1 MSKGKYVV
9 FAVTAM
15 LLSTILMIV
24 LIAAVEVYLHKRY
37 GMNMWGYRGPVA
49 KRKLPGERRIAVLGE
64 STAWGYGV
72 KWSESFPAYLEQ
84 KLNEARRRDRR
95 GPVSVVNL
103 AYNNEGAYSFKYTL
117 RDYEYLNFDVV
128 LFYTGYNDLGGPN
141 TSVFRHESPVFR
153 LTGYLPLLPSIF
165 KEKASALR
173 HGRYG
178 DKTVFKPNLAN
189 RAPAAALEAAAS
201 VSQSLERQL
210 DRLSETS
217 KPATQERSTI
227 GCAERW
233 AHYCNA
239 IHTAVDYALNR
250 GKQVLVVTQ
259 PYIADFHVEQQR
271 VMVAMLK
278 MRFGAHPRLHYMNLG
293 RAVDL
298 RDSTLAYDGMHLTAP
313 GNERIAESLVP
324 PILEVLE

>member
-1 MSKGKYVV
+1 MRARLGLQHPRI
-9 FAVTAM
+9 TAE
-15 LLSTILMIV
+15 LAGFV
-24 LIAAVEVYLHKRY
+24 PF
-37 GMNMWGYRGPVA
+37 GVA
-49 KRKLPGERRIAVLGE
+49 QLNERRL
-64 STAWGYGV
+64 
-72 KWSESFPAYLEQ
+72 Q
-84 KLNEARRRDRR
+84 RR
-95 GPVSVVNL
+95 VV
-103 AYNNEGAYSFKYTL
+103 
-117 RDYEYLNFDVV
+117 
-128 LFYTGYNDLGGPN
+128 
-141 TSVFRHESPVFR
+141 
-153 LTGYLPLLPSIF
+153 I
-165 KEKASALR
+165 
-173 HGRYG
+173 
-178 DKTVFKPNLAN
+178 
-189 RAPAAALEAAAS
+189 
-201 VSQSLERQL
+201 